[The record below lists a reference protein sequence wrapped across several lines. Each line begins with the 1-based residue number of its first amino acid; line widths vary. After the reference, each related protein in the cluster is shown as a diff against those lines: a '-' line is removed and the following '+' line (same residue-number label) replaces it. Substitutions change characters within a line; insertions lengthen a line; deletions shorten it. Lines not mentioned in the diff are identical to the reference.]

1 MIKQCVVC
9 GVDITKSWS
18 NSSSRRAIRSDRKYC
33 SKRCWGID
41 YRTTKEGWAKSLVA
55 RAKTRAKQKK
65 IDFNITKEFVLFLL
79 DEQDNK
85 CAITNLPITFSDSYE
100 GKIDQYRGSLDRID
114 SNLGYTKDNVQVVC
128 AQVNIMKHQATTK
141 DLIFWATKIVEGLT

>member
-1 MIKQCVVC
+1 MIKNCVVC
-9 GVDITKSWS
+9 GIDITKSWS
-18 NSSSRRAIRSDRKYC
+18 DTEVKRAIRSDRKYC
-33 SKRCWGID
+33 SKRCWGIE
-41 YRTTKEGWAKSLVA
+41 YRTSKRGWAKSLVA

-65 IDFNITKEFVLFLL
+65 IKFDLTKEFVLQLL
-79 DEQDNK
+79 NEQDNK
-85 CAITNLPITFSDSYE
+85 CAISNLPISFSNTYD